1 MRVRV
6 NGEER
11 EVPAGLTVAG
21 LLAVLGLPGEG
32 VAVERNREIV
42 RRAEWERVPVAAG
55 DAFEIVRAVGG
66 G

>member
-6 NGEER
+6 NGEEK

-32 VAVERNREIV
+32 VAVERNLEIV
-42 RRAEWERVPVAAG
+42 RRADWERVPVAAG
-55 DAFEIVRAVGG
+55 DTFEIVRAVGG